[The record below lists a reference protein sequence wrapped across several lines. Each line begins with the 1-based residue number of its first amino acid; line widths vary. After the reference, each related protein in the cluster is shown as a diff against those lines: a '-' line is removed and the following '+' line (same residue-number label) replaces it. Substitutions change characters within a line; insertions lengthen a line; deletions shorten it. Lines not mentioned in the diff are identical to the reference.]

1 MYYRRT
7 KKWLIALVISVPILS
22 GSSLVY
28 ILQTEKQQNIGGLQL
43 PKYRVVVMSD
53 NHNTTVDTHAETVGE
68 VLTQLNIRLGDQDIV
83 EPVATE
89 KLTSNTQIRVTRLA
103 QTEKESEE
111 EIPYTI
117 VKYDD
122 PDLFIGVEKVIQEG
136 ISGKELVSRSTVLE
150 NGQVSSEHEL
160 SRRVITPYTPEVIAV
175 GTRVPEPKVEYNH
188 NEVFEH
194 PAASEDDIINQ
205 SQESSIVLPENK
217 KKITTIEERPVE
229 YKFSLENVELTAF
242 TAGVESTGKDT
253 EDPQYGIT
261 ASGATVEEGRT
272 IAVDPSVIPM
282 GWWVY
287 IEGIG
292 YRKAE
297 DTGSAVKGKIIDIF
311 IEDLDSA
318 IVFGRQ
324 KNKTVYVI
332 GPDKPL

>member
-68 VLTQLNIRLGDQDIV
+68 VLTQLNIRLDDQDIV

-103 QTEKESEE
+103 QTEKEFEE

-122 PDLFIGVEKVIQEG
+122 PDLFIGEEKVIQEG

-175 GTRVPEPKVEYNH
+175 GTQVPEPKVEYNY

-253 EDPQYGIT
+253 GHPQYGIT

>member
-7 KKWLIALVISVPILS
+7 KKWLIALAISVPILS

-28 ILQTEKQQNIGGLQL
+28 ILQTEKQQNIGSLQL

-68 VLTQLNIRLGDQDIV
+68 VLTQLNIKLGNQDIV
-83 EPVATE
+83 EPAATV

-103 QTEKESEE
+103 KSEKEYEE

-117 VKYDD
+117 VKYND
-122 PDLFIGVEKVIQEG
+122 PDLFIGEEKVIQQG
-136 ISGKELVSRSTVLE
+136 IPGKEIVSRSTVLE
-150 NGQVSSEHEL
+150 NGQVSLEHER
-160 SRRVITPYTPEVIAV
+160 SRRVIHPYTPEVIAV
-175 GTRVPEPKVEYNH
+175 GTRVPEPKVEYNYTDVIE
-188 NEVFEH
+188 NI
-194 PAASEDDIINQ
+194 AATEDDNINQ
-205 SQESSIVLPENK
+205 PQEGSIVLVENK

-229 YKFSLENVELTAF
+229 YKFILEEVELTAF
-242 TAGVESTGKDT
+242 TAGVESTGKDRGH
-253 EDPQYGIT
+253 PQYGIT

-287 IEGIG
+287 IEGVG

-297 DTGSAVKGKIIDIF
+297 DTGSAVKGNIIDVF

-318 IVFGRQ
+318 ILFGRQ
-324 KNKTVYVI
+324 KNKKVYVI
-332 GPDKPL
+332 GPNKPK